1 MVTLTYGG
9 CEMQCSATAH
19 STGERCNRSAIR
31 GGNVCQVHGGSA
43 PQVRAAAKRR
53 LLEAADEVAAILVRI
68 AISED
73 TDERVRLQA
82 IRDLLDR
89 AGIMT
94 PKTVEVV
101 TIDAIDAEIRR
112 LEEEL
117 GLEHRPLPD
126 PT

>member
-1 MVTLTYGG
+1 M
-9 CEMQCSATAH
+9 
-19 STGERCNRSAIR
+19 
-31 GGNVCQVHGGSA
+31 CQVHGGSA